1 MAMDRKTDA
10 VKDTPR
16 TCRVIA
22 VHRAADKPKTDVVI
36 FLVRPGRV
44 GLLA

>member
-1 MAMDRKTDA
+1 MEMNRRTDA
-10 VKDTPR
+10 VKDALR
-16 TCRVIA
+16 TFRVIA